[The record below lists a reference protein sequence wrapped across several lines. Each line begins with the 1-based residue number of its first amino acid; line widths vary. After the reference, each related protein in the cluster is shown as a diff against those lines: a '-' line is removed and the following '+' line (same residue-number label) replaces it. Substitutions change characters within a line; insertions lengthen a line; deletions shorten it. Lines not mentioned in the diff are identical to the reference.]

1 MSTQKYQAFACAVEK
16 GSLSK
21 AAEELGY
28 TQSGIS
34 HMMKSLEE
42 EVGFPL
48 LIRTASGIRPNAEGE
63 MLLPL
68 IRELISSNENLE
80 QSISSIRG
88 AEKGHVRIACFF
100 SVAVSWIPT
109 ILREFRRDYPNV
121 DVQVIEGGVDVI
133 EERMVNREADL
144 CIYTGREGRSFD
156 WIPLYRDPLLAVVP
170 PEHPLAGA
178 ERYPLELFAQEE
190 FILPKAGFDVD
201 VHQVLEQMRR
211 RPRIKFTSCNDYAII
226 AMVEAGL
233 GVSIL
238 SELILNSFPNGAAV
252 LPMDPGFSRTLGLG
266 VPTGRTISP
275 ATRNFMRYIRRYVA
289 ELPGSAPFRESF
301 CQDSQESR

>member
-1 MSTQKYQAFACAVEK
+1 MSTQKYQAFVCAVEK

-42 EVGFPL
+42 EIGFPL
-48 LIRTASGIRPNAEGE
+48 LIRTAAGIRPNAEGE

-68 IRELISSNENLE
+68 IRELLGSNENLE

-100 SVAVSWIPT
+100 SVAVSWIPG

-121 DVQVIEGGVDVI
+121 DVQVIEGGADDI
-133 EERMVNREADL
+133 EARMENREADL
-144 CIYTGREGRSFD
+144 CIYTGREGRSFN
-156 WIPLYRDPLLAVVP
+156 WLPLYQDPLMALLP
-170 PEHPLAGA
+170 PEHPMAGA
-178 ERYPLELFAQEE
+178 EEYPVELFAGEE
-190 FILPKAGFDVD
+190 FILPRAGFDVD
-201 VHQVLEQMRR
+201 VHLVLEKMKN
-211 RPRIKFTSCNDYAII
+211 RPRIKFSSCNDYAII
-226 AMVEAGL
+226 SMVEAGL

-238 SELILNSFPNGAAV
+238 PELILNSFPNHAAR
-252 LPMDPGFSRTLGLG
+252 LPIQPAFSRIMGLG
-266 VPTGRTISP
+266 YPAGRTISP
-275 ATRNFMRYIRRYVA
+275 ATRNFMRYVREYVSR
-289 ELPGSAPFRESF
+289 LPGAEPYKDLPNPEI
-301 CQDSQESR
+301 